1 MTLDVLD
8 ELTLA
13 RLGRIEVW
21 VSLYWDEPYN
31 TEGSFTLEVRPTAEN
46 LALLQEGCW
55 VKRSDRQMPMR
66 ICHRTNANED
76 KNLVCTGSPATWILT
91 KRVSTAIVKAEN
103 AEVAMRR
110 LVAEMEPWPR
120 LELGELVGFDTTYT
134 QQTSGGTIMD
144 YMTTIGAACDLG
156 FRIVLAGKN
165 DQKKLRFEVYH
176 PTADPNNRYSSRWG
190 TLRDASWAFGDSDYC
205 NVAVVQGSGEGTARA
220 TVTVGLTDAAGAE
233 RREMYVD
240 ARDLQPDEE
249 SGETTASTAYLE
261 RLMARG
267 LNKLLEQTRTGSI
280 EVELED
286 NALEPG
292 DVAVCSLPELGY
304 KATVRVANII
314 TQSQMDGT
322 TRTVRLGTPVW
333 KKI

>member
-1 MTLDVLD
+1 MADLLLDALPGTVWEGRKINSD
-8 ELTLA
+8 FRPMVWLA
-13 RLGRIEVW
+13 NQYLRGAAEKDPLG
-21 VSLYWDEPYN
+21 
-31 TEGSFTLEVRPTAEN
+31 FTLGAFQRFYGEEIPAPQSADAFQSMLRFYVGGEAATPEARHSISSSAGSHEI
-46 LALLQEGCW
+46 AFDYA
-55 VKRSDRQMPMR
+55 SDAPY
-66 ICHRTNANED
+66 
-76 KNLVCTGSPATWILT
+76 
-91 KRVSTAIVKAEN
+91 IVA
-103 AEVAMRR
+103 A
-110 LVAEMEPWPR
+110 
-120 LELGELVGFDTTYT
+120 F

-165 DQKKLRFEVYH
+165 DQKKLRFEVYR

-205 NVAVVQGSGEGTARA
+205 NVAVVQGAGEGTARA

-249 SGETTASTAYLE
+249 SGETPASTAYLE

>member
-1 MTLDVLD
+1 MFPELCECACSIHGIAVLNLLDAHLQGCM
-8 ELTLA
+8 ELVI
-13 RLGRIEVW
+13 GHG
-21 VSLYWDEPYN
+21 VS
-31 TEGSFTLEVRPTAEN
+31 V
-46 LALLQEGCW
+46 Q
-55 VKRSDRQMPMR
+55 
-66 ICHRTNANED
+66 CHRSLRQGQREGD
-76 KNLVCTGSPATWILT
+76 
-91 KRVSTAIVKAEN
+91 
-103 AEVAMRR
+103 
-110 LVAEMEPWPR
+110 
-120 LELGELVGFDTTYT
+120 
-134 QQTSGGTIMD
+134 
-144 YMTTIGAACDLG
+144 AASQGDLG

-165 DQKKLRFEVYH
+165 DQKKLRFEVYR

-205 NVAVVQGSGEGTARA
+205 NVAVVQGAGEGTARA

-292 DVAVCSLPELGY
+292 DVAVCSLPELGF

>member
-1 MTLDVLD
+1 M
-8 ELTLA
+8 
-13 RLGRIEVW
+13 IW
-21 VSLYWDEPYN
+21 
-31 TEGSFTLEVRPTAEN
+31 
-46 LALLQEGCW
+46 
-55 VKRSDRQMPMR
+55 
-66 ICHRTNANED
+66 
-76 KNLVCTGSPATWILT
+76 
-91 KRVSTAIVKAEN
+91 
-103 AEVAMRR
+103 
-110 LVAEMEPWPR
+110 
-120 LELGELVGFDTTYT
+120 
-134 QQTSGGTIMD
+134 
-144 YMTTIGAACDLG
+144 G

-165 DQKKLRFEVYH
+165 DQKKLRFEVYR

-205 NVAVVQGSGEGTARA
+205 NVAVVQGAGEGTARA

>member
-1 MTLDVLD
+1 
-8 ELTLA
+8 
-13 RLGRIEVW
+13 
-21 VSLYWDEPYN
+21 
-31 TEGSFTLEVRPTAEN
+31 
-46 LALLQEGCW
+46 
-55 VKRSDRQMPMR
+55 
-66 ICHRTNANED
+66 
-76 KNLVCTGSPATWILT
+76 
-91 KRVSTAIVKAEN
+91 
-103 AEVAMRR
+103 MRR

-165 DQKKLRFEVYH
+165 DQKKLRFEVYR

-205 NVAVVQGSGEGTARA
+205 NVAVVQGAGEGTARA